1 LIRTGVTAE
10 SISLSAGRIA
20 YSAPSKKAN
29 IWMLDIPG
37 DSAVSIAA
45 AHPITSGNQVV
56 EVMSASSDGKWLLYD
71 SDLQGNADIY
81 RIPTSGGPAEQLTD
95 DARAEYAADLSP
107 DGSEFAWQRF
117 INGERHLFVKKIDG
131 DSAYEI
137 LPVRGDQGVPK
148 WSPDG
153 KSLAAWSHDNE
164 RGAVFVMKRDAGGKW
179 HRPAWRLDYGQLPR
193 WSPDGRTIVFTRLDG
208 RVQSIP
214 ADSGEVTTIYSPR
227 PGDPLATLL
236 VWSSDPDKI
245 WMVGESPTA
254 RGIWS
259 LSVRTGRPK
268 LVVNLDDPM
277 GKTIGPGFTATSS
290 HFYFALN
297 ERSSNV
303 RWAEL
308 R

>member
-1 LIRTGVTAE
+1 
-10 SISLSAGRIA
+10 
-20 YSAPSKKAN
+20 
-29 IWMLDIPG
+29 
-37 DSAVSIAA
+37 
-45 AHPITSGNQVV
+45 
-56 EVMSASSDGKWLLYD
+56 MSASRDGKWVMYD

-81 RIPTSGGPAEQLTD
+81 RIPSSGGTAQQLTD
-95 DARAEYAADLSP
+95 DARPEYAPDLSP
-107 DGSEFAWQRF
+107 DGSEFAWQRW
-117 INGERHLFVKKIDG
+117 INGERHLFVKQIDG

-153 KSLAAWSHDNE
+153 TAIAAWSHDNE
-164 RGAVFVMKRDAGGKW
+164 RGAVFVMKRETQGKW
-179 HRPAWRLDYGQLPR
+179 QRPAWRLDYGQLPR
-193 WSPDGRTIVFTRLDG
+193 WSPDGRTIAFTRLDG

-214 ADSGEVTTIYSPR
+214 ADSGEVTTLYSPG

-236 VWSSDPDKI
+236 VWSRDPDKI
-245 WMVGESPTA
+245 WMVGESPTT

-259 LSVRTGRPK
+259 LSVRTGRPR
-268 LVVNLDDPM
+268 LVVNLNDPM
-277 GKTIGPGFTATSS
+277 GKTIGPGFAVTES

-308 R
+308 NKH